1 MQLRPCLACKRHVAV
16 DAASCPFCAA
26 SLATAADVIEPP
38 GRLSRAAVFAAGM
51 AAIAATGS
59 ACWTNKSEPTHV
71 QQQTTTIAPDAA
83 VTQMPDAAVPPDA
96 AIVKKLPDRHYQNHP
111 CTDTP
116 KGPICAP
123 YGAPPMRRRTV

>member
-1 MQLRPCLACKRHVAV
+1 MQLRPCLSCKRHVAV

-26 SLATAADVIEPP
+26 SLAMAADVIEPA
-38 GRLSRAAVFAAGM
+38 GRLSRAAVFAAGV

-71 QQQTTTIAPDAA
+71 QQQTTTIVPDAA
-83 VTQMPDAAVPPDA
+83 VTPDAVAQPDAAV
-96 AIVKKLPDRHYQNHP
+96 VQKQKLPDRHYQNHP
-111 CTDTP
+111 CSDTP